1 MKRLLL
7 LSWIAGLL
15 LGPVAA
21 RADTLHLTNGG
32 KVTGTVA
39 RITVRTGPLST
50 TFSRAQVRSVRAR
63 KHGIELIDAENTRYL
78 GKLESV
84 AIRHASGVLTFDGR
98 SVKSIDLVR
107 EPEPDAAP
115 EPIEGE
121 PAPAPANEPDEREPT
136 DLSAEQRKAIRARLA
151 GAAALRDEYLKRAE
165 KLAKAKY
172 ETERRRLLGKWQ
184 KVKRAIDERR
194 GAALR
199 RVEEGADRGKAETRE
214 VGPGRRIAVA
224 RSGAPSDDAADLE
237 RAEKKLQKLSK
248 EVQAVREHVGR
259 RLLARRER
267 IRAYHAAIARYLATG
282 REIDEKAIRRIFE
295 KALTSGK

>member
-63 KHGIELIDAENTRYL
+63 KHGLELVDAENTRYL

-107 EPEPDAAP
+107 EPEPDADP

-121 PAPAPANEPDEREPT
+121 AAPEKEPDEREPT

-165 KLAKAKY
+165 KLAKAEY
-172 ETERRRLLGKWQ
+172 ETEHRRLLGKWQ
-184 KVKRAIDERR
+184 KVKRAIDQRR
-194 GAALR
+194 RAAR
-199 RVEEGADRGKAETRE
+199 RRAEEGADRGKAETRE

-295 KALTSGK
+295 KALTRGK